1 MQELRRAQRRGVLKA
16 AAISFDGGTISCTVR
31 NLSMSGAAL
40 EVAST
45 IGIPEQFSLVQ
56 VGRVFAKGYFN
67 IRRRQPLQNI
77 PDGRMRGRPF
87 PAYLESL
94 VQLSPMDL
102 DEGADGAIRV
112 GAAHDRQNGKQQD
125 VRQLIEFAFGAPW
138 IGDRREVRQKTF
150 E

>member
-1 MQELRRAQRRGVLKA
+1 
-16 AAISFDGGTISCTVR
+16 
-31 NLSMSGAAL
+31 
-40 EVAST
+40 
-45 IGIPEQFSLVQ
+45 
-56 VGRVFAKGYFN
+56 
-67 IRRRQPLQNI
+67 
-77 PDGRMRGRPF
+77 MRGRPF

-102 DEGADGAIRV
+102 DEGAKYAEMMS

-138 IGDRREVRQKTF
+138 IGDCREVRQETF